1 MRISDWS
8 SDVCSSDLAR
18 LGADAADH
26 LRDRMHD
33 IAVAGAAEIGEAA
46 GDGQAARIVLGYP
59 YLLAADLDRRGEA
72 GIEVEEAHVA
82 DRFAGHVERPARA
95 VADGVRDVQF
105 RPLGQEPVVV
115 AVGAAVTIDPLRLGT
130 AESSAERRGGKGC
143 VHTDSSR
150 WRPEP

>member
-1 MRISDWS
+1 MFAAPLAFRRRVRVDTERVLG
-8 SDVCSSDLAR
+8 DVIAVGGDEAVAAR

-82 DRFAGHVERPARA
+82 DRFADRKS
-95 VADGVRDVQF
+95 
-105 RPLGQEPVVV
+105 VV
-115 AVGAAVTIDPLRLGT
+115 
-130 AESSAERRGGKGC
+130 
-143 VHTDSSR
+143 
-150 WRPEP
+150 